1 MKDLN
6 QAVDLIT
13 RDIGLDQHEI
23 DQRKAFLELGETD
36 IDLLQ
41 RIHKLLQD
49 DKEGFSDAF
58 YQHLVEFPEM
68 RTLLPDAETMARLRA
83 AQSAYFDRLTAGD
96 YGQDYIRN
104 RLKVGVVHQR
114 IGLEP
119 KWYIGAYRKYLSEL
133 LPILWRMLADQPETF
148 LAAYDAA
155 LKVVSFDMGLALDT
169 YAQAAQQEVVQHRN
183 YLQQVISGMPAG
195 LIVVNDTGDI
205 RSMNDMM
212 RKMLDIS
219 EEYLNHPRPL
229 NELIESATLAESVA
243 QVRAT
248 GKPCDRV
255 IVTLKRECAGTR
267 HFELSIRPTVLGR
280 ENLLLL
286 IAQDVTFQLEATR
299 KLQESEEQF
308 RLTFNQAAVGIAHAN
323 TDGEFIRINR
333 KLCEI
338 TGYTEAELLH
348 RDFWSITH
356 PDDVARDTTL
366 FNRLAKGEIS
376 EYSREK
382 RYIHKQGHAVWANV
396 TVSSM
401 RDALGRQ
408 RFIGLVEDISRR
420 KEAEEELRRLVN
432 HDALTGLPN
441 RLLLED
447 RLGQAIAHAHR
458 AGKLVAVM
466 FIDLDR
472 FKNINDSLGHDAGDE
487 VIVEIASRIA
497 NSLREAD
504 TVARQGGD
512 EFVVVLPDMAQE
524 EDAAIVAQKILQSL
538 FQPMVV
544 SGQELFPTGSIGI
557 SLYPRDGQDA
567 QTLLK
572 HADAAMYRAKAEGRN
587 DYQFYAGSMGTNAMD
602 SLKLEGALRR
612 ALERN
617 EFLLHYQP
625 QVDIRSGAVVGVEAL
640 LRWQPQGKEMVS
652 PADFIPIA
660 EETGLIVPIGE
671 WVLATACA
679 QHKAWRDA
687 GLPPIRIGVNLSARQ
702 FQRQDLAKRV
712 ARLLEEMDCT
722 PDCLALE
729 ITESDVMQNPEAAVE
744 ILRQLHA
751 MGMHLAIDDFGTG
764 YSSLS
769 YLKRFPIDCLKIDR
783 SFVRDITSD
792 ADDAMIV
799 NSVIALAHSMKLSV
813 IAEGVETAQQL
824 DFLSDHGCDQ
834 MQGYYF
840 SKPVPA
846 DQIAKLLQ
854 AVKPETGHVAAA

>member
-1 MKDLN
+1 MKDIN
-6 QAVDLIT
+6 QAVDLIA
-13 RDIGLDQHEI
+13 REIGLDQDEI
-23 DQRKAFLELGETD
+23 DQRKAFLELTEAD
-36 IDLLQ
+36 VQLLRQVHALLQ
-41 RIHKLLQD
+41 H

-58 YQHLVEFPEM
+58 YQHLLEFSDI
-68 RTLLPDAETMARLRA
+68 RKLLPDAATLARLRA

-96 YGQDYIRN
+96 YGQEYIHD

-133 LPILWRMLADQPETF
+133 QTILWRLLQDKPESF
-148 LAAYDAA
+148 IAAYDAA
-155 LKVVSFDMGLALDT
+155 LKVVSLDMGLALDT
-169 YAQAAQQEVVQHRN
+169 YVQAAQQEVLQHRN
-183 YLQQVISGMPAG
+183 YLQQVIGGMPAG
-195 LIVVNDTGDI
+195 LIVVDAAGDI
-205 RSMNDMM
+205 RSMNEMM
-212 RKMLDIS
+212 RKMLDVG
-219 EEYLNHPRPL
+219 EEFLVPPRPL
-229 NELIESATLAESVA
+229 SELIESSTLSESVA
-243 QVRAT
+243 QVLAS
-248 GKPCDRV
+248 GKPRDRV
-255 IVTLKRECAGTR
+255 IVTLTRECAGTR
-267 HFELSIRPTVLGR
+267 HFEFNIRPTVLDSESR
-280 ENLLLL
+280 LLL
-286 IAQDVTFQLEATR
+286 IAQDVTFHLEATR

-308 RLTFNQAAVGIAHAN
+308 RLTFNQAAVGIAHSSV
-323 TDGEFIRINR
+323 DGKYLRINR

-338 TGYTEAELLH
+338 TGYTEAELLQ
-348 RDFWSITH
+348 RTVLEITH
-356 PDDVARDTTL
+356 PDDVAGDLVL
-366 FNRLAKGEIS
+366 FERLAQGELS
-376 EYSREK
+376 DYTREK
-382 RYIHKQGHAVWANV
+382 RYIHKKGHGVWVNV

-401 RDALGRQ
+401 RDAMGHQ
-408 RFIGLVEDISRR
+408 RFLALIEDISRR
-420 KEAEEELRRLVN
+420 KEAEEELLRLAN

-447 RLGQAIAHAHR
+447 RLSQAIAHAHR
-458 AGKLVAVM
+458 TKRQVAVM

-487 VIVEIASRIA
+487 VIVEIACRITGC
-497 NSLREAD
+497 LREAD

-512 EFVVVLPDMAQE
+512 EFVVVLSDMAQE
-524 EDAAIVAQKILQSL
+524 DDATIVAEKILDAL
-538 FQPMVV
+538 FQPMIL
-544 SGQELFPTGSIGI
+544 SGQEVFPTGSIGV
-557 SLYPRDGQDA
+557 SLYPRDGQDT

-587 DYQFYAGSMGTNAMD
+587 GYQFYAGSMGTDAMD

-617 EFLLHYQP
+617 EFILHYQP
-625 QVDIRSGAVVGVEAL
+625 QVDIRTGAVVGVEAL
-640 LRWQPQGKEMVS
+640 LRWQPQGKAMVS
-652 PADFIPIA
+652 PAEFIPIA

-687 GLPPIRIGVNLSARQ
+687 GLPPVRIGVNLSARQ
-702 FQRQDLAKRV
+702 FQRQDLAQRI
-712 ARLLEEMDCT
+712 AGLLEQMECS

-729 ITESDVMQNPEAAVE
+729 ITESDVMKNPETAVE
-744 ILRQLHA
+744 TLRQLHE
-751 MGMHLAIDDFGTG
+751 MGVHLAIDDFGTG

-769 YLKRFPIDCLKIDR
+769 YLKRFPIHCLKIDR
-783 SFVRDITSD
+783 SFVLDITSD

-846 DQIAKLLQ
+846 EQIARLLQ
-854 AVKPETGHVAAA
+854 AAEPAKPYPAFS

>member
-1 MKDLN
+1 MKDLT
-6 QAVDLIT
+6 QAVDLIA
-13 RDIGLDQHEI
+13 REIGLDQDEI
-23 DQRKAFLELGETD
+23 EQRKAFLELEETD
-36 IDLLQ
+36 VEMLRQ
-41 RIHKLLQD
+41 VHKLLQH

-68 RTLLPDAETMARLRA
+68 RKLLPDADTVARLRA
-83 AQSAYFDRLTAGD
+83 SQAAYFDRLTAGD
-96 YGQDYIRN
+96 YGREYIRD

-133 LPILWRMLADQPETF
+133 LAILWRMFSDKPETF
-148 LAAYDAA
+148 LAAYNAA
-155 LKVVSFDMGLALDT
+155 LKVVSLDMGLALDT
-169 YAQAAQQEVVQHRN
+169 YVQAAQQEVLQHRN

-195 LIVVNDTGDI
+195 LIVVNAAGDI

-212 RKMLDIS
+212 RKMLDIG
-219 EEYLNHPRPL
+219 EEFLEYSSPL
-229 NELIESATLAESVA
+229 NDLIESATLAECVA
-243 QVRAT
+243 DVRAT
-248 GKPCDRV
+248 GKPRDRV
-255 IVTLKRECAGTR
+255 IVTLSRECAGTR
-267 HFELSIRPTVLGR
+267 HFEFSIRPTVLGR

-308 RLTFNQAAVGIAHAN
+308 RLTFNQAAVAIAHAN
-323 TDGEFIRINR
+323 PEGQFIRFNR

-348 RDFWSITH
+348 RDFRAITH
-356 PDDVARDTTL
+356 SDDVARDTTL
-366 FNRLAKGEIS
+366 FERLSRGEIS
-376 EYSREK
+376 EYTREK
-382 RYIHKQGHAVWANV
+382 RYIHKNGYTVWANV

-401 RDALGRQ
+401 RDAMGRQ
-408 RFIGLVEDISRR
+408 RFISLIENISRR
-420 KEAEEELRRLVN
+420 KEAEDELRRLVN

-447 RLGQAIAHAHR
+447 RLEQAIAHAHR
-458 AGKLVAVM
+458 ASRLVAVM

-487 VIVEIASRIA
+487 VIVEMACRIA

-512 EFVVVLPDMAQE
+512 EFVVVLPDMAHE
-524 EDAAIVAQKILQSL
+524 EDAAIVAQKILESL

-544 SGQELFPTGSIGI
+544 SGQEVFPTGSIGI

-572 HADAAMYRAKAEGRN
+572 HADAAMYRAKADGRN
-587 DYQFYAGSMGTNAMD
+587 GYQFYAGSMGTSALD

-625 QVDIRSGAVVGVEAL
+625 QVDIRTGAVVGVEAL
-640 LRWQPQGKEMVS
+640 VRWQPQGKEMVS

-687 GLPPIRIGVNLSARQ
+687 GLPPVRIGVNLSARQ

-729 ITESDVMQNPEAAVE
+729 ITESDVMQNPETAVE

-751 MGMHLAIDDFGTG
+751 MGVHLAIDDFGTG

-769 YLKRFPIDCLKIDR
+769 YLKRFPIDSLKIDR

-813 IAEGVETAQQL
+813 IAEGVENIQQL

-846 DQIAKLLQ
+846 DQIARLLQ
-854 AVKPETGHVAAA
+854 VVEPEKTQVISI